1 MIITRLAAGDDIH
14 EFGTTTG
21 TSVTGRI
28 VKDGQPLAGIK
39 LDLVQQ
45 DRNSETFL
53 DVVSAW
59 TDDTGRFTFPH
70 VHPDLRYDVTPTTK
84 TLAGRGW
91 VDAMPVQATSDDTT
105 VDLGDI
111 ALQPGQSVSGK
122 LVASSGSPDWSDAKL
137 TIGRGDTWDDVVD
150 IPVDKDGRFQIK
162 SVGGLCNL
170 MVKLGRFHLSK
181 DNVSAEPFRAEFLE
195 GLINQDI
202 SDLQIQVDPGPV
214 EQITNQYN
222 QSAFQRL
229 ATSTLSGVESK

>member
-1 MIITRLAAGDDIH
+1 MSSPHGPT
-14 EFGTTTG
+14 
-21 TSVTGRI
+21 
-28 VKDGQPLAGIK
+28 KP
-39 LDLVQQ
+39 
-45 DRNSETFL
+45 
-53 DVVSAW
+53 
-59 TDDTGRFTFPH
+59 GRFTFPH

-91 VDAMPVQATSDDTT
+91 VEPAPVRASGDDTA

-111 ALQPGQSVSGK
+111 ALQPGQTISGQ
-122 LVASSGSPDWSDAKL
+122 LVTSSGSPDWSQAKL
-137 TIGRGDTWDDVVD
+137 TIGRGDTWDDVLDVP
-150 IPVDKDGRFQIK
+150 IGKDGHFEIK

-170 MVKLGRFHLSK
+170 MVKLGGFHLSK

-229 ATSTLSGVESK
+229 STSTLSGVDHK